1 MTRPRIEIPEAAL
14 AALCRRWKIGELAV
28 FGSALRDD
36 FAPDSDLDMLVSF
49 APDAEWS
56 LLDHAQMQDELSEL
70 LGRSVDLVSRRGIEG
85 SRNYIRRKAILGS
98 AEVIYEAA

>member
-1 MTRPRIEIPEAAL
+1 MTRPRIEVPEAAL

-36 FAPDSDLDMLVSF
+36 FAADSDVDMLVSF

-56 LLDHAQMQDELSEL
+56 LFDHAQMQDELSEL
-70 LGRSVDLVSRRGIEG
+70 LGRPVDLVSRRGLEG